1 MKKSEIQPVDS
12 NQLSIGRNIRCTRTG
27 MGMTQQQLA
36 EQCGL
41 TKSMISKVENGV
53 VVPALATLTKIA
65 QALGVKASQL
75 IESESQ
81 QPSMWTINPFEN
93 PSQFVTTALGYQMYS
108 PAAGSNEH
116 QMQPILIMATEG
128 KVKPHLVSHAG
139 EEYIFVFDGEMTFM
153 VNGTV
158 YLMRRGDSLFFDA
171 MQEHGIRAVKGSV
184 QYIDIFVGHHFEAPM
199 GEASLAQ
206 RLRE

>member
-1 MKKSEIQPVDS
+1 MRKSEIQPVDS

-108 PAAGSNEH
+108 PAAGSN
-116 QMQPILIMATEG
+116 
-128 KVKPHLVSHAG
+128 
-139 EEYIFVFDGEMTFM
+139 
-153 VNGTV
+153 
-158 YLMRRGDSLFFDA
+158 
-171 MQEHGIRAVKGSV
+171 
-184 QYIDIFVGHHFEAPM
+184 
-199 GEASLAQ
+199 
-206 RLRE
+206 

>member
-1 MKKSEIQPVDS
+1 
-12 NQLSIGRNIRCTRTG
+12 
-27 MGMTQQQLA
+27 
-36 EQCGL
+36 
-41 TKSMISKVENGV
+41 
-53 VVPALATLTKIA
+53 
-65 QALGVKASQL
+65 
-75 IESESQ
+75 
-81 QPSMWTINPFEN
+81 
-93 PSQFVTTALGYQMYS
+93 
-108 PAAGSNEH
+108 
-116 QMQPILIMATEG
+116 
-128 KVKPHLVSHAG
+128 
-139 EEYIFVFDGEMTFM
+139 MTFM